1 MSRRGKLIALAALP
15 LLVLIVSSESYVA
28 RRSAAK
34 AGAPASAAVA
44 QKKLTGKQL
53 ERAKIVYANNCARC
67 HGADGRGQTAMGRAF
82 AAPNLADAGWWR
94 QTRPTDKRLTASLRH
109 GRGQMPAF
117 GQQLS
122 KSEIAALVRF
132 VRAFDGK

>member
-1 MSRRGKLIALAALP
+1 MRRRGKLNASAL
-15 LLVLIVSSESYVA
+15 LLSLLLLGIISGGGGSE
-28 RRSAAK
+28 RSAH
-34 AGAPASAAVA
+34 ASSA
-44 QKKLTGKQL
+44 QKKLQGRQL
-53 ERAKIVYANNCARC
+53 EQARVLYANNCARC
-67 HGADGRGQTAMGRAF
+67 HGMDGRGQTAMGRAF
-82 AAPNLADAGWWR
+82 AAPNLTDAEWWKK
-94 QTRPTDKRLTASLRH
+94 TRPTDKRLTASMRH